1 MSKVHSFAG
10 CLKAEFLRLILSPKT
25 YLSVLLVAFAFG
37 LSVRI
42 SGFDISWGDGVYF
55 LGLAMNQSNTHLLLI
70 LSVGI
75 SFSTAFLED
84 WKHRYTLAQV
94 IRAGT
99 GSYAGARV
107 IVCFVGAWTAAFLGI
122 HLFLGLISLKIP
134 VMSETFYEMYAYAP
148 YGALAYSRFPYLY
161 VLVIAAIISAG
172 LAFWAVAG
180 LLVSVCF
187 PNVFVA
193 AGMPVMLSF
202 YITVFAGDLP
212 QPVNLSLM
220 GRYGDVGFGLWGSFL
235 YTLFFFLALTA
246 LMGVFFY
253 KIVKGRVSGE
263 IH

>member
-180 LLVSVCF
+180 CSGRPAGDAFFLYHGVCRGSA
-187 PNVFVA
+187 A
-193 AGMPVMLSF
+193 AGKSVLNGKVWKCGIWTLGQFPLYPLFLSGPDS
-202 YITVFAGDLP
+202 A
-212 QPVNLSLM
+212 
-220 GRYGDVGFGLWGSFL
+220 YGC
-235 YTLFFFLALTA
+235 FFL
-246 LMGVFFY
+246 
-253 KIVKGRVSGE
+253 
-263 IH
+263 